1 MNVFFDI
8 SSGEILKTISG
19 TLTWQQKQVYL
30 DGTSSILIVADDTDT
45 QYKKVNINNDE
56 FTLITDEGLVRK
68 ARNKL
73 LLETDWTQLPAGPL
87 TDSDKTSWATYRQ
100 ELRDL
105 PTSLGWPDVT
115 WPTPPS

>member
-1 MNVFFDI
+1 MNIFYSI
-8 SSGEILKTISG
+8 SSGEILKTVSG
-19 TLTWQQKQVYL
+19 SLTWEEKQAYL
-30 DGTSSILIVADDTDT
+30 DGTNNILIVADDTDT
-45 QYKKVNINNDE
+45 QYKKVNINDDE

-73 LLETDWTQLPAGPL
+73 LLETDWTQLPGGPL

-115 WPTPPS
+115 WPTSPS